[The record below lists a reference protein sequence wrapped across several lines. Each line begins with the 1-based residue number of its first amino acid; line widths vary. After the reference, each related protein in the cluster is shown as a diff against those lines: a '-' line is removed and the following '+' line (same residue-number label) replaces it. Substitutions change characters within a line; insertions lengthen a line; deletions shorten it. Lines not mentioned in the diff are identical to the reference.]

1 MQCPTCLTNNPV
13 TRKLVTRQ
21 HHYTKYGR
29 ALFWAAMMVG
39 AILLFGCSDSGGGGT
54 TFVPIETPPTTP
66 PPTPPEASVE
76 TCTLCHTDGKFAP
89 ISVAHPDPTGQDV
102 MLDPITLI
110 NPGGVAQVTFNAH
123 TAKGPVMD
131 LTLDDVRFYIATLVP
146 ANTPTS
152 GWGTWPT
159 PYFERWAYERSGTDR
174 EGNPYP
180 NGVFDAADAANGN
193 YTYTF
198 VTGFADATVE
208 APDYNAADT
217 QRLVI
222 TASGRDDPETGLAIT
237 NNTVGFLDFVTPA
250 GGGSVTTVVSQRMF
264 VTADTCKQCH
274 GPQFQEA
281 AHAGTYLDTRACVI
295 CHSPLGHYGTLMQE
309 DNAYLPVLT
318 HQIHAAIDNP
328 AFPDRINGMGYGAVT
343 FPQNQEPDVYAGAE
357 KCMICHNNDSGEAQ
371 GDGNKV
377 DNWRENPS
385 AEVCES
391 CHTNVDVVAGVNH
404 PGGPQPNEFCT
415 VCHKATVASVAPSTT
430 AAHDTTLT
438 GMNVPEF
445 DVTITI
451 TPEPVNGIYYT
462 ASEAPEV
469 RVTLTNH
476 ADGSPVDPELYT
488 TPPDDAGV
496 TGGGLSEANLY
507 VYGPRAKSVPVLAT
521 GTITDPAFDSA
532 ADTPTQGHALFA
544 GGDDPRVTTDASGFG
559 YRLLP
564 IPADMKPG
572 TYMVRF
578 EGADYGGISDTDYV
592 TSSTQ
597 LINFQVGTDM
607 VEEKVAGSDCINC
620 HGDTRMHLTGE
631 HAHNVPF
638 DTDYCLACHDQSGN
652 FAVPIANRVHA
663 VHSANPGGDIYVFSR
678 GGDPSS
684 RDWSVVTYPQDIS
697 TCVTCH
703 DSGDTTYKTLP
714 YEMPCSGCHAGNL
727 DPDGLVLTHMRNEG
741 GPY

>member
-102 MLDPITLI
+102 ILDPITLT

-123 TAKGPVMD
+123 TATGPVTD

-152 GWGTWPT
+152 DWGTWPT

-174 EGNPYP
+174 DGIPYP
-180 NGVFDAADAANGN
+180 NGAFDASDAANGN

-222 TASGRDDPETGLAIT
+222 TASGRDDPETGAATT
-237 NNTVGFLDFVTPA
+237 NNSVGFLDFVTPA
-250 GGGSVTTVVSQRMF
+250 GGGSVATLVSQRMF

-404 PGGPQPNEFCT
+404 PW
-415 VCHKATVASVAPSTT
+415 APT
-430 AAHDTTLT
+430 
-438 GMNVPEF
+438 E
-445 DVTITI
+445 
-451 TPEPVNGIYYT
+451 
-462 ASEAPEV
+462 
-469 RVTLTNH
+469 
-476 ADGSPVDPELYT
+476 
-488 TPPDDAGV
+488 
-496 TGGGLSEANLY
+496 
-507 VYGPRAKSVPVLAT
+507 
-521 GTITDPAFDSA
+521 
-532 ADTPTQGHALFA
+532 
-544 GGDDPRVTTDASGFG
+544 
-559 YRLLP
+559 
-564 IPADMKPG
+564 
-572 TYMVRF
+572 
-578 EGADYGGISDTDYV
+578 
-592 TSSTQ
+592 
-597 LINFQVGTDM
+597 
-607 VEEKVAGSDCINC
+607 
-620 HGDTRMHLTGE
+620 
-631 HAHNVPF
+631 
-638 DTDYCLACHDQSGN
+638 
-652 FAVPIANRVHA
+652 
-663 VHSANPGGDIYVFSR
+663 
-678 GGDPSS
+678 
-684 RDWSVVTYPQDIS
+684 
-697 TCVTCH
+697 
-703 DSGDTTYKTLP
+703 
-714 YEMPCSGCHAGNL
+714 
-727 DPDGLVLTHMRNEG
+727 
-741 GPY
+741 